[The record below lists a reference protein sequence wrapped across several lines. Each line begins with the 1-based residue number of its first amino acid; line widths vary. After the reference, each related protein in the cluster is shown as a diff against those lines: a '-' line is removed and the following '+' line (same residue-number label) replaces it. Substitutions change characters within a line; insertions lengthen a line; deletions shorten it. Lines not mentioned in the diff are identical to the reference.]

1 MNNTTQS
8 TGHPAGLWVLFT
20 TELWER
26 FAFYAM
32 RAILVLYLIA
42 EADKHGNPGFGWSE
56 ADAYM
61 LYGWYTSLV
70 YVAPLLGGWM
80 ADSFLG
86 QRRAVIL
93 GAVIMAIGEFFLF
106 ATEAV
111 RIGEGTPITMA
122 TDPTALI
129 TFYAGLGLM
138 VLGNG
143 FFKPC
148 ISVMVG
154 QLYAPG
160 DRRRDSA
167 FSIFY
172 MGINIGAAI
181 SPLVAGL
188 LADKFGFQ
196 WGFFAAGVG
205 MCIGLT
211 IQLAFSP
218 LFLKGIGTL
227 SKHHDGETLTPE
239 EKEKHDKKVYEQT
252 RPLVKQDWDRMFVIV
267 VLSLFVIAFWLTFEQ
282 AGSSLNVFAEKNTDR
297 LVPSVI
303 SAPITFQTKAKSGSF
318 MEYVLPFLFFED
330 KMEEAQQLKQNT
342 ADTEIVLRVLQ
353 MLYRANFTETDTDL
367 AGKVQRIIDRTKK
380 QIEEFKIDAEKAEV
394 ESQPH
399 PINLFFS
406 ESKQYLKERAK
417 NTGERANIAE
427 EEAVNAET
435 TAKNTMMLLNI
446 VKQFSAENQTP
457 ASEKAVQRFQ
467 TLESEL
473 QSKAERAR
481 KWAMNMKEQAD
492 KAKKR
497 IDNAA
502 EQTEEKANTA
512 EEAKNAVIDAEKI
525 TMLLAIVERLA
536 AENPGEESEKIVEQ
550 FKKLAAELQSAAD
563 KAPKGTEEAKE
574 QTEDTKEQTESTR
587 QVSYVFP
594 AAWYQ
599 SVNAI
604 GIVIFAPIFTMIWN
618 FLYRRGIE
626 PSTPVKFALGI
637 LLVSASFFVMIPGAI
652 QAAQTGGNAA
662 VYWLLACY
670 LFATWGELCLS
681 PVGLS
686 MITKLSPARYAS
698 IFMGVWFL
706 ASAAAYWLA
715 GYCASVF
722 AAGEGITI
730 LFGKECGLA
739 DFFLLLAIIPAVIG
753 FIALA
758 MAPMLK
764 KKMHGIL

>member
-1 MNNTTQS
+1 MSDNRQS

-42 EADKHGNPGFGWSE
+42 EADKQGNPGFGWSE

-86 QRRAVIL
+86 QRRAVII
-93 GAVIMAIGEFFLF
+93 GAILMAIGEFFLF
-106 ATEAV
+106 ATEIV
-111 RIGEGTPITMA
+111 RIGEGTVISLA
-122 TDPTALI
+122 TDPTALC

-138 VLGNG
+138 ILGNG

-154 QLYAPG
+154 QLYEPG

-167 FSIFY
+167 FTIFY

-181 SPLVAGL
+181 SPIVAGL
-188 LADKFGFQ
+188 LAVKYGFQ
-196 WGFFAAGVG
+196 WGFFAAGIG

-211 IQLAFSP
+211 IQLVFSP
-218 LFLKGIGTL
+218 FFLKGIGTL
-227 SKHHDGETLTPE
+227 PVRQDGKELTQK
-239 EKEKHDKKVYEQT
+239 EKEKLEQKEYEQS

-282 AGSSLNVFAEKNTDR
+282 AGSSLNVFAEKSTDR

-303 SAPITFQTKAKSGSF
+303 SAPITFQTKEKSGSF
-318 MEYVLPFLFFED
+318 MEYLFPSLYHED
-330 KMEEAQQLKQNT
+330 KTEEAKKLEQNAT
-342 ADTEIVLRVLQ
+342 DAEMFLQELLNLYAADF
-353 MLYRANFTETDTDL
+353 ANTGDTDL
-367 AGKVQRIIDRTKK
+367 AEKVQKIIQNTQN
-380 QIEEFKIDAEKAEV
+380 QIKEYKTLAEKAIL
-394 ESQPH
+394 ESKPH
-399 PINLFFS
+399 PVNWVFT
-406 ESKQYLKERAK
+406 ESKDYLKDKAKNSEVRAK
-417 NTGERANIAE
+417 NAE
-427 EEAVNAET
+427 EEATNAEAV
-435 TAKNTMMLLNI
+435 AKRATELFNT
-446 VKQFSAENQTP
+446 VQKFSE
-457 ASEKAVQRFQ
+457 
-467 TLESEL
+467 
-473 QSKAERAR
+473 
-481 KWAMNMKEQAD
+481 
-492 KAKKR
+492 
-497 IDNAA
+497 
-502 EQTEEKANTA
+502 
-512 EEAKNAVIDAEKI
+512 
-525 TMLLAIVERLA
+525 
-536 AENPGEESEKIVEQ
+536 ENPTAESEKTLARFQ
-550 FKKLAAELQSAAD
+550 KLETEFRVKAEKTRKFSTD
-563 KAPKGTEEAKE
+563 AKE
-574 QTEDTKEQTESTR
+574 QMKIAR
-587 QVSYVFP
+587 QGDYIFP

-604 GIVIFAPIFTMIWN
+604 GIVIFAPIFTLMWN

-637 LLVSASFFVMIPGAI
+637 LLVSVSFFVMIPGAI
-652 QAAQTGGNAA
+652 QAAHTGGNAA
-662 VYWLLACY
+662 AYWLLACY

-686 MITKLSPARYAS
+686 MITKLAPARYVS
-698 IFMGVWFL
+698 IFMGIWFL
-706 ASAAAYWLA
+706 ASATAYWLA
-715 GYCASVF
+715 GYCAAVF
-722 AAGEGITI
+722 AAGDGITL
-730 LFGKECGLA
+730 LFGRENGLA
-739 DFFLLLAIIPAVIG
+739 DFFLLLALVPMIIG

-764 KKMHGIL
+764 KRMHGIH